1 VINAAL
7 ASFNIQIPAGFHGV
21 EDRPALIL
29 DLLGTALSTP
39 LAESFPLFICNYSL

>member
-7 ASFNIQIPAGFHGV
+7 ASFSIQIPTVFHGV
-21 EDRPALIL
+21 ENCPALIL

-39 LAESFPLFICNYSL
+39 LAESFPLFICNDRI